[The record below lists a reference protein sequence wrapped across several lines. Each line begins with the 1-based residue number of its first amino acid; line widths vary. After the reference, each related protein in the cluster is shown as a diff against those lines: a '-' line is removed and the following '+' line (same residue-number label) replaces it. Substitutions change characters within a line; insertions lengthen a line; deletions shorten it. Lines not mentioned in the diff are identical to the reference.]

1 MFKMKKKT
9 ALASMLVYEEN
20 EIDEMAVIPEFIVE
34 HLILSAVATISLSVI
49 WKSLSSCLD
58 ILEMVV

>member
-1 MFKMKKKT
+1 
-9 ALASMLVYEEN
+9 MLVYEEN